1 MAYTGITELIMPDS
15 ATEVQSYICY
25 KCPNLKKVVIGDS
38 LKELG
43 QQAGWNCFY
52 ECTSL
57 EELTLGS
64 SLEIIGNGS
73 FAYSKIKN
81 LFIPDSVKQINY
93 AAFGECSELSEVTG
107 GSGLIRISRLAFY
120 NDIALTSFPFETSD
134 SYRYI
139 SVEVFEG
146 CVFPLNVPDYLTV
159 SDTGDYVRYD
169 ASLVF
174 EGELLYSEAY
184 DVLDLANEERSKQGL
199 PAVSMDEELMDASFQ
214 RAAEL
219 AVPFSHTRPPGDTC
233 FTVSDKAFAENVAM
247 GQWDA
252 ASAMGSWMS
261 SSGHRANI
269 LGGSWKSIG
278 VGAFRQGGTVYWVQL
293 FGGADPIVAAQPSDV
308 VQNMTVNIMDENHAI
323 QASVFYVD
331 IESGGNVSNLGLNVG
346 ERGRVALWISRS
358 GGFSHVSDSCV
369 AWSSSDPEVASN
381 DESGIVTAHKPG
393 VATMTAKADRSTG
406 FYTASYDIAVLGD
419 VFADVDGTTSH
430 YGDIVWLADRG
441 SLPVSR
447 MAPSVPTTTSPVAI
461 WRRSCID

>member
-174 EGELLYSEAY
+174 EGELLNSEAY

-381 DESGIVTAHKPG
+381 DESGIVTAHKPE